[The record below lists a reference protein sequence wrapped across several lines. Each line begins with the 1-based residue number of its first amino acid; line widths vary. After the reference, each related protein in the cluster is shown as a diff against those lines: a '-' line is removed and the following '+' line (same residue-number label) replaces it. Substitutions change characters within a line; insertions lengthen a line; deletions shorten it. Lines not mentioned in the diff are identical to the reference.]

1 MMTCRSDDM
10 MIREYVDVVQQ
21 LCRSLTKRSFG
32 DYQRVKRIERMSEDM
47 MKLADRMVGFEPE
60 DIDDLK

>member
-1 MMTCRSDDM
+1 MCRSDDL

-21 LCRSLTKRSFG
+21 LCRSLTRRSFG

-47 MKLADRMVGFEPE
+47 IRLADRMVGLEPE
-60 DIDDLK
+60 EIDDHK